1 MIQVSTF
8 LVIFATE
15 LINVF
20 NGSIAEKVLQ
30 NTKYPQIRVQSY
42 CIYSENTH
50 YSLIY

>member
-1 MIQVSTF
+1 MEVIHIC
-8 LVIFATE
+8 LIFATE

-20 NGSIAEKVLQ
+20 IGSIAEKVLQ